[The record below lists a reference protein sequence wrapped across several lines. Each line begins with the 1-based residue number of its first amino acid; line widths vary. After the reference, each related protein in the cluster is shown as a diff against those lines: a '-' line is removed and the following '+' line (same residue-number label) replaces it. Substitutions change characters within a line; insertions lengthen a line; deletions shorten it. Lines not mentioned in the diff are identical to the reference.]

1 MAELVLLVDDVVV
14 NRFALDKPL
23 ITIGR
28 DSTNDIQIDDSSA
41 SNEHARIHIEP
52 SEYLEGHDEIF
63 IEDLGSTNGTF
74 VNDTQIA
81 RCTLNSGDII
91 EIAWNRF
98 KLLGEQT
105 KGAATEHIARV

>member
-1 MAELVLLVDDVVV
+1 MAELVLLVDNVVV

-41 SNEHARIHIEP
+41 SNEHARIQIEP
-52 SEYLEGHDEIF
+52 SKFLEGHEEIF

-74 VNDTQIA
+74 VNDTQIT
-81 RCTLNSGDII
+81 RCSLNFGDII
-91 EIAWNRF
+91 EIAWYRF
-98 KLLGEQT
+98 KLLGDQT
-105 KGAATEHIARV
+105 KREATEHIARV